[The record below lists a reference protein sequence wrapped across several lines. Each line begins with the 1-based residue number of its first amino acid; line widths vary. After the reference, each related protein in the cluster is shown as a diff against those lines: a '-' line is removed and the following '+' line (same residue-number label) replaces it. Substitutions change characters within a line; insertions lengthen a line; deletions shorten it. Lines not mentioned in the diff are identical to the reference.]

1 MAENYF
7 SKALKFNPATFAEG
21 AKIGMWGKGNLDPGS
36 PVFQTMER
44 DLTPKQFA
52 VPEGVDPN
60 LAYLFP
66 RTDPAESW
74 RMDKERLD
82 YIDQLQR
89 SQAEY
94 RQKLGEES
102 TGKAVLYQSLANL
115 GPMIA
120 QAMNPGY
127 LLEGA
132 NRIATTANEAFRSVP
147 SMNVQS
153 PGYSAGQFKYF

>member
-7 SKALKFNPATFAEG
+7 SKALQFNPATFAQG
-21 AKIGMWGKGNLDPGS
+21 AKIGMWGKSNLDPAS
-36 PVFQTMER
+36 PVKPFV
-44 DLTPKQFA
+44 
-52 VPEGVDPN
+52 VPEGVNPN
-60 LAYLFP
+60 DAYVLEKLFP
-66 RTDPAESW
+66 STNPEQAWE
-74 RMDKERLD
+74 MDKKRLE
-82 YIDQLQR
+82 YMDQLQR

-132 NRIATTANEAFRSVP
+132 NRIASTANEAFRSVP

-153 PGYSAGQFKYF
+153 PGYSAAQFRYF